1 MANVCVCV
9 CVILLRQLSIDN
21 LYKTIKLRSAVTF
34 FLYLISS
41 LLKKKLSKRAG
52 LPIRKQ

>member
-1 MANVCVCV
+1 MANVCV

-41 LLKKKLSKRAG
+41 LLKKTL
-52 LPIRKQ
+52 